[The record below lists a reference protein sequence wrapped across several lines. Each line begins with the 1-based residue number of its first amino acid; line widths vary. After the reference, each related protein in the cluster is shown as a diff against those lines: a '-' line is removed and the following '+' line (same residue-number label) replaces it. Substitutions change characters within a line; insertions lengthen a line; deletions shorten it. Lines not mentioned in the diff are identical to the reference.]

1 MIVIEPVIEFEDEN
15 VKEEPQKSNKRVKR
29 EPKPRRR
36 TKKNPRYKI
45 EEGIWFEPEE
55 FIKHIQFKE
64 CLEFPFWNDFQ
75 TEKKKYFPD
84 DIKEEEME
92 IEAFDYDDD
101 FENDPSFTISS
112 DLENRQFDEDELEDF
127 TVDDSDLDEPRDTP
141 RKRRRKV
148 QEHETYKS
156 FK

>member
-1 MIVIEPVIEFEDEN
+1 MIRAR
-15 VKEEPQKSNKRVKR
+15 RVYQAHSIYRMPGISILKWL
-29 EPKPRRR
+29 P
-36 TKKNPRYKI
+36 NWIKI
-45 EEGIWFEPEE
+45 
-55 FIKHIQFKE
+55 
-64 CLEFPFWNDFQ
+64 
-75 TEKKKYFPD
+75 YFPD

>member
-1 MIVIEPVIEFEDEN
+1 MRMLKKNHKNRINES
-15 VKEEPQKSNKRVKR
+15 KESLSPGDARKRTLAIKLKKVFDSSQKSLSSTFNLQ
-29 EPKPRRR
+29 
-36 TKKNPRYKI
+36 NA
-45 EEGIWFEPEE
+45 WNFHFEM
-55 FIKHIQFKE
+55 IFK
-64 CLEFPFWNDFQ
+64 L
-75 TEKKKYFPD
+75 KKKYFPD

>member
-1 MIVIEPVIEFEDEN
+1 MRMLKKNHKNRINES
-15 VKEEPQKSNKRVKR
+15 KESLSLGDARKRTLAIKLKKVFDSSQKSLSSTFNL
-29 EPKPRRR
+29 
-36 TKKNPRYKI
+36 KNA
-45 EEGIWFEPEE
+45 WNFHFEM
-55 FIKHIQFKE
+55 IFK
-64 CLEFPFWNDFQ
+64 LK
-75 TEKKKYFPD
+75 KKKYFPD